1 MLYNYVFWNQGLP
14 VSNRE
19 TKCNLNYQTE
29 FSKFVL
35 IPSVFEQYKCSN
47 QPSVVYKSIILLY
60 ISEKFRLYNLIYMY
74 AELRKNW
81 ALDRF

>member
-29 FSKFVL
+29 FSKFGL
-35 IPSVFEQYKCSN
+35 IPSVFENKNVQIN
-47 QPSVVYKSIILLY
+47 QVWFTNPLYFYTSAKSYDYTI
-60 ISEKFRLYNLIYMY
+60 
-74 AELRKNW
+74 
-81 ALDRF
+81 